1 MHLDETVRLEPDSI
15 LSRPVLPQE
24 LGAAID
30 AYSRALMLSDRRP
43 AGPLRRGHE
52 LEEARLPTQT
62 QLLRYLPFHLLP
74 S

>member
-52 LEEARLPTQT
+52 LEEARWHPQT
-62 QLLRYLPFHLLP
+62 HKHKHMPFHLPP